1 MRFLTDHFCD
11 LEAGRMREHL
21 REQHADVP
29 GGRVELVELLAH
41 FGLDFALD

>member
-21 REQHADVP
+21 RQQHVDLS
-29 GGRVELVELLAH
+29 GGVEIVELLAH
-41 FGLDFALD
+41 FGLDFTSD

>member
-1 MRFLTDHFCD
+1 MRFLADHFCD

-21 REQHADVP
+21 REQHANLR

-41 FGLDFALD
+41 FGIDFESD